1 MAFWKPPGLKQA
13 QEMAER
19 MESLQQD
26 IEQRLNKLGDKA
38 MASDLRAY
46 APIEFTVYRIDNGYI
61 LRYEGDMQTMSR
73 GRMIYCANEKE
84 MAEHLIAS
92 STKKK
97 LNIPEQLDMFTDIP
111 IGRPMAVPS
120 GTFTATADDAGATFT
135 IQDIK
140 FNKEITH
147 E

>member
-19 MESLQQD
+19 MESLQRD
-26 IEQRLNKLGDKA
+26 IEQRLNKLGDRA
-38 MASDLRAY
+38 IASDLRAY

-73 GRMIYCANEKE
+73 GRMVYCANEKE

-97 LNIPEQLDMFTDIP
+97 LKIPEQLDMFADIP
-111 IGRPMAVPS
+111 IGRPAPNGV
-120 GTFTATADDAGATFT
+120 FTVTAADAGATFT